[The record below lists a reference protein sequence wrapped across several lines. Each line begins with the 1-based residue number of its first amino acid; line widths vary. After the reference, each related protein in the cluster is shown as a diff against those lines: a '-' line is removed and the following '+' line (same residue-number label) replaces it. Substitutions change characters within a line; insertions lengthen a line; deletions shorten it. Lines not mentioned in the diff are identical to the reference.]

1 MKNRFL
7 TAGVHVLGGLAF
19 LSLPYIFAP
28 EGFSPIDNPHE
39 RAKLSSYLLIL
50 GYFYLNYL
58 VLIPRLF
65 FARQYAW
72 FGVCSVV
79 CFLVIAFVFGGQ
91 GPPPHDHMPGPPRPH
106 GPPHPMGDIDLSQKF
121 FLFLL
126 ALFLSLSLRIA
137 DRWRAAEE
145 ARLSTE
151 LSYLKAQINPHFL
164 FNTLNSIYSLALEKS
179 DATADAIVRLSS
191 FMRYVIRE
199 AHDDFVPL
207 GKELDYIS
215 HYVAL
220 QQLRLDDTATVDF
233 QVSGDP
239 SGQEIAPLLLISFIE
254 NAFKYGVNPEGKS
267 RIEIRVDIREEVLR
281 LFVENSKVRVFQD
294 EPTGIGLENTRARL
308 RLLYPRRHELSIR
321 DEGAVFT
328 VNLTLRLS

>member
-1 MKNRFL
+1 MKNRLL
-7 TAGVHVLGGLAF
+7 TIAAHVLGGLAF
-19 LSLPYIFAP
+19 LALPYIFAP
-28 EGFSPIDNPHE
+28 EGFSPFDNPHE
-39 RAKLSSYLLIL
+39 HTKLSSYLLIL
-50 GYFYLNYL
+50 VYFYLNYL
-58 VLIPRLF
+58 LLIPRLF
-65 FARQYAW
+65 FTRQYVW
-72 FGVCSVV
+72 FGVCSLV
-79 CFLVIAFVFGGQ
+79 CFWVIAFVIGGQ
-91 GPPPHDHMPGPPRPH
+91 GPPPPGMH
-106 GPPHPMGDIDLSQKF
+106 GYPGPHPMPHPPMDIDLSQKF

-137 DRWRAAEE
+137 DRWRAAEK

-199 AHDDFVPL
+199 AHDDRVALP
-207 GKELDYIS
+207 KELDYIS

-239 SGQEIAPLLLISFIE
+239 AGLEIAPLLLISFIE
-254 NAFKYGVNPEGKS
+254 NAFKYGVNPDGKS
-267 RIEIRVDIREEVLR
+267 GIRIRVDILGDT
-281 LFVENSKVRVFQD
+281 LHLLVENSKVRVFQD
-294 EPTGIGLENTRARL
+294 EQTGIGLENTRARL
-308 RLLYPRRHELSIR
+308 RLLYPRRHELTIR
-321 DEGAVFT
+321 DEGTTFA